1 MTKQNLYFIILG
13 IFFISEPFYTQELR
27 GKIIE
32 SENKKPLE
40 NVNIY
45 NKRTSFGTNSNSVGE
60 FYLNKDIKNSD
71 SLIFSYVGYQTEI
84 RTISEFKFSAFQI
97 ELQKKIDD
105 LDLVDLSSKK
115 LNDKINFQN
124 LENIPKA
131 LYAFST
137 NIINGEL
144 FVIAGN
150 ESEET
155 KQALKLLDR
164 YSDLAMDDFIKALIR
179 NPNMDWASFSS
190 KIYRYDFSTKN
201 WVNNKNSII
210 PRAYHNSEVLNDKIY
225 IYGGKTLSTNHWKEY
240 LPNKVEIYD
249 VKNDTLLVDETNPHM
264 AVNFASFTND
274 SLIFIMGGSIK
285 EFENTNRKRY
295 TNKVHVFNSKTG
307 YWSELGSMP
316 EGKETSGVLV
326 DGIFYFIGGYKG
338 EPLNSIETYNLSNGR
353 WERIGKLF
361 NPMARP
367 ATAKK
372 DHMIYIY
379 DRKRIISFNTFTK
392 ILKEFEIDIDLYDP
406 KMVIY
411 ENDIF
416 ILGGFSKS
424 EFKLKPSK
432 EFYKIPIE
440 NFENTKIVRQRIFD
454 NS

>member
-13 IFFISEPFYTQELR
+13 IFFITEPFYTQELR
-27 GKIIE
+27 GRIIE

-45 NKRTSFGTNSNSVGE
+45 NKRTGFGTTSNSVGK
-60 FYLNKDIKNSD
+60 FYLNEDIKSSD
-71 SLIFSYVGYQTEI
+71 SLIFSHIGYQTEI
-84 RTISEFKFSAFQI
+84 GTISEFKSAAFLM

-105 LDLVDLSSKK
+105 LDLVDISSKN
-115 LNDKINFQN
+115 LNDQMDFLI
-124 LENIPKA
+124 LESIPKA

-164 YSDLAMDDFIKALIR
+164 YSDLELDDFLKALIR
-179 NPNMDWASFSS
+179 KPNTDWASFSS

-201 WVNNKNSII
+201 WANSKKAII

-249 VKNDTLLVDETNPHM
+249 VKNDTLLIDETNPHM

-274 SLIFIMGGSIK
+274 SLIFLMGGSIK
-285 EFENTNRKRY
+285 EFKNTNRKQY

-307 YWSELGSMP
+307 YWSELGAMP

-326 DGIFYFIGGYKG
+326 DGIFYLIGGYKG

-353 WERIGKLF
+353 WQRIGKLF
-361 NPMARP
+361 TPMERP
-367 ATAKK
+367 AISKK

-379 DRKRIISFNTFTK
+379 DEKRILSFNTFTK
-392 ILKEFEIDIDLYDP
+392 ILKEFQIDIDLYDP
-406 KMVIY
+406 KMVLY
-411 ENDIF
+411 ENNIF

-440 NFENTKIVRQRIFD
+440 NFKNTKIKRQRTFD
-454 NS
+454 SL